1 MILGHTHRI
10 DNRQPAKSLTAVE
23 YQFASQA
30 EVGGDG
36 RSLTGRDLRSG
47 LAGGTQPG
55 IFGKGTSAT
64 YPALERAQPTLR

>member
-1 MILGHTHRI
+1 MIFGHTHRI
-10 DNRQPAKSLTAVE
+10 DNRKPAKSLTAVE

-36 RSLTGRDLRSG
+36 SLTGRDLRSG

-64 YPALERAQPTLR
+64 YPALGRAQPILR